1 MKKMITSVVV
11 AVAFSLTAHAWTTT
25 QDAADRL
32 GAAQVKEISFDK
44 NSDKLSDAQK
54 ADIKTAVQEATQKG
68 KIDEVKILAWS
79 DKEYPAEKGKQDKND
94 VTLAKNRIKNLK
106 NFLKDELKVS
116 SVDAHNMSERPNALE
131 KMFNTSDAKV
141 KNAAESTGAAPTS
154 GNTGLFDM
162 KAQASKA
169 AVMIFMKK

>member
-1 MKKMITSVVV
+1 MKSLFCAALI
-11 AVAFSLTAHAWTTT
+11 AGAFSMAHAWTTT

-54 ADIKTAVQEATQKG
+54 ADIKTAVQEAASKG
-68 KIDEVKILAWS
+68 KIDEVKVLVWS
-79 DKEYPAEKGKQDKND
+79 DKEYPTETGKQDKND

-106 NFLKDELKVS
+106 YFLKDELKVS
-116 SVDAHNMSERPNALE
+116 SVDAHNMTERPNALQ
-131 KMFNTSDAKV
+131 KMFNTSDTKV
-141 KNAAESTGAAPTS
+141 KGAAEATGAAPTD